1 VGAVQP
7 SLSERARQLFLRA
20 ARPYDG
26 VRAKEQAMSDDGEH
40 RYLRAREVLR
50 DAGWCFDEF
59 VAAETRKWLA
69 SNPADAEA
77 REEIYR
83 RARVATEL
91 KLLLMGEVEE
101 YEGNKLIKE
110 SRYGRNQQSN
120 A

>member
-1 VGAVQP
+1 
-7 SLSERARQLFLRA
+7 
-20 ARPYDG
+20 
-26 VRAKEQAMSDDGEH
+26 MSDDAES

-77 REEIYR
+77 REQAYT

-91 KLLLMGEVEE
+91 KLMLQATTDE
-101 YEGNKLIKE
+101 YEGTQQIKE
-110 SRYGRNQQSN
+110 ARYGRRNQHD

>member
-1 VGAVQP
+1 
-7 SLSERARQLFLRA
+7 
-20 ARPYDG
+20 
-26 VRAKEQAMSDDGEH
+26 MSDDPEQ

-69 SNPADAEA
+69 SNPADAAA
-77 REEIYR
+77 REEAYT

-91 KLLLMGEVEE
+91 KLLLEGEVTE
-101 YEGNKLIKE
+101 YENGRTMKDRRNG
-110 SRYGRNQQSN
+110 RRNQHPD

>member
-1 VGAVQP
+1 
-7 SLSERARQLFLRA
+7 
-20 ARPYDG
+20 
-26 VRAKEQAMSDDGEH
+26 MSDDAET

-50 DAGWCFDEF
+50 DAGFMFDEF
-59 VAAETRKWLA
+59 VAAETRKWLS

-77 REEIYR
+77 REQAYT

-101 YEGNKLIKE
+101 YEGNQLIKE
-110 SRYGRNQQSN
+110 SRYGRRNQQPD